1 MDVILTVLIV
11 TLTSLVLMLG
21 ALYVVGT
28 MAMAVIAAIDATVVG
43 IRHRYGQSGRLRGT
57 HYGTPAMH
65 H

>member
-11 TLTSLVLMLG
+11 TLTSLVLIVG
-21 ALYVVGT
+21 ALYVIGT
-28 MAMAVIAAIDATVVG
+28 VVMTVVAAIDATVVG